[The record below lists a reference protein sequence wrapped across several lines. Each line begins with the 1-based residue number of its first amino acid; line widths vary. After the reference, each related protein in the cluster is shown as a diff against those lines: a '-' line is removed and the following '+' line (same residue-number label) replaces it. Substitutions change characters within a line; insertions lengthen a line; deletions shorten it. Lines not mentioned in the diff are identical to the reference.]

1 MARNTDALE
10 NPSVFFDDDGRIED
24 STHGWLV
31 EVDSYLEEVW
41 TLISIPR
48 DAIFKSTYFRAQ
60 GEEEQDWDELE
71 HW

>member
-10 NPSVFFDDDGRIED
+10 NPSVFFDDDRRIED

-48 DAIFKSTYFRAQ
+48 DAIFKLLLIFARREKRSRT
-60 GEEEQDWDELE
+60 GTS
-71 HW
+71 

>member
-10 NPSVFFDDDGRIED
+10 NPSVFFDDDRRIED

-48 DAIFKSTYFRAQ
+48 DAIFKSLLIFARREKRSRT
-60 GEEEQDWDELE
+60 GTS
-71 HW
+71 